1 MKRVPWW
8 QRLELI
14 RSYWP
19 LILFIVAATAFLYTL
34 PGRLASAEK
43 QIEKVN
49 NDVDDL
55 KGWARE
61 VQGYTRAM
69 QQHVPNQMSRPQAPQ
84 PVPQPIPNLPVP
96 PQTPIR
102 VQWEQDAYGDW
113 FCRSSTGDW
122 WWPNEQGDCE

>member
-1 MKRVPWW
+1 MKRLPWW
-8 QRLELI
+8 QRLDLI

-19 LILFIVAATAFLYTL
+19 LILFVVAAIAFLYTL

-49 NDVDDL
+49 DDVDDL

-69 QQHVPNQMSRPQAPQ
+69 QQQAPNQVSRPQAPQ
-84 PVPQPIPNLPVP
+84 PVPQPIPPTP
-96 PQTPIR
+96 PPPTTLR
-102 VQWEQDAYGDW
+102 VEWAQDEEGNW
-113 FCRSSTGDW
+113 FCSNGRES

>member
-69 QQHVPNQMSRPQAPQ
+69 QQQSPNQLYRPQAPQ
-84 PVPQPIPNLPVP
+84 PTPQPIPPTDP
-96 PQTPIR
+96 PPETLR
-102 VQWEQDAYGDW
+102 VEWAQDAEGRW
-113 FCRSSTGDW
+113 FCTNGRES
-122 WWPNEQGDCE
+122 WWPNNQGDCE